1 MSLINSWAAMAPKEK
16 LVPYKFDP
24 GLLKP
29 DEIEI
34 EVEYCGLCHSDIS
47 VIDNDWGLSQYPLVP
62 GHEVVGRI
70 VALGEAVL
78 GFKIGERVGIGW
90 NSESDMNCRQCL
102 SGNHHLCPKV
112 VPTIIGH
119 KGGFAERIRAQW
131 EWVLP
136 LPENLDPSSAGP
148 LMCGGIT
155 VFAPLV
161 LNNVA
166 PTDHVGVVGIGG
178 LGHLAIKFAKA
189 WGCEVTAFTHSL
201 AKLEEAKKLGADHVV
216 SSVDVNA
223 IRALAGKLD
232 LLLVT
237 VNVPLDWQAFI
248 STLAPNGRLHIVGAV
263 LEPIPI
269 AAFDLIMSQRTVTGS
284 PTGSPV
290 MMAKMLEFAARH
302 KILPTV
308 EHFPLSKINDA
319 IAHLL
324 AGKAR
329 YRVVLDIDFK

>member
-1 MSLINSWAAMAPKEK
+1 MSQINSWAAMGPNEK
-16 LVPYKFDP
+16 LVSYKFDP
-24 GLLKP
+24 GLLKA

-47 VIDNDWGLSQYPLVP
+47 VIKNDWGLSQYPLVP

-70 VALGEAVL
+70 VALGVDVL
-78 GFKIGERVGIGW
+78 GFEIGEQVGVGW
-90 NSESDMNCRQCL
+90 NSESDMHCRQCL

-119 KGGFAERIRAQW
+119 NGGFADRIRAQW
-131 EWVLP
+131 EWVFP

-189 WGCEVTAFTHSL
+189 WGCEVTAFTHSA
-201 AKLEEAKKLGADHVV
+201 AKLEEARKLGADCAV
-216 SSVDVNA
+216 SSIDGNA

-237 VNVPLDWQAFI
+237 VNVPLDWQALI

-263 LEPIPI
+263 LEPIPV
-269 AAFDLIMSQRTVTGS
+269 AAFDLIMAQRTITGS

-308 EHFPLSKINDA
+308 EHFPMSKINDA

-329 YRVVLDIDFK
+329 YRVVLDADFK

>member
-102 SGNHHLCPKV
+102 SGNQHLCPKV

-319 IAHLL
+319 VAHLL

-329 YRVVLDIDFK
+329 YRIVLDADFK

>member
-70 VALGEAVL
+70 VALGDAVL
-78 GFKIGERVGIGW
+78 GFKIGERVGVGW

-201 AKLEEAKKLGADHVV
+201 AKLEAAKKLGADHVV

-329 YRVVLDIDFK
+329 YRVVLDADFK